1 MPALYVFYAG
11 IWSMDVLMRRSRR
24 KVTNRLK
31 VILIILCF
39 SVIATGLWIGLNNWL
54 NSPGKSSQTSGTA
67 AGAGI
72 STADEEPEQAPV
84 ADPIPAELTD
94 PEKLKS
100 SWTEESTFDGAKAFS
115 DFAIENKLP
124 NGASMLSWIFRYNTP
139 LKAFTPNKKDKIEF
153 GAGSE
158 YSELEGVTAFRGNNY
173 RDNAS
178 FGTRTVSQKKLEI
191 VWEKEGLGAISAHNS
206 YWPGTGWTGQPL
218 LVHWSEDVRK
228 LMNINSE
235 MKAKDLVE
243 VIYPALD
250 GNIYF
255 LDLETGKP
263 TRNKIEIGYPIK
275 GTAMVDPRGYPVLY
289 TGMGINENNGKFT
302 EYKYRIINLLDQKE
316 IYTLFGRDEAAFRG
330 WGANDGS
337 ALLDKKTDTLL
348 NCGENG
354 LVYRVKLN
362 TKFDKEAGTLTMAP
376 QITKYRYRS
385 PYNDEQGIENSPA
398 VYKNYMYFNDNGGT
412 MQCID
417 LNTLKPVWIYETGDD
432 TDATT
437 IVEETEKGVF
447 LYTANQVD
455 KRGEDGKNPYA
466 DCNIRKFNALTGE
479 LIWQKDYQC
488 VYNYYINGGAI
499 GTPVLGKDDISNM
512 VIFNICFT
520 GSNSD
525 GTMVALDKNTGEEI
539 WKKKLASYSWCSPV
553 DFKSSDGKTYMVY
566 TDFAGY
572 MHLVDPMNGKTLDSV
587 SLGQNVE
594 SSPAIYNDTI
604 VVGSY
609 ARKIFGVK
617 VR

>member
-1 MPALYVFYAG
+1 MRRRYKRRATNKLKTILAILVLALITTGIWIALYK
-11 IWSMDVLMRRSRR
+11 RSDSG
-24 KVTNRLK
+24 KN
-31 VILIILCF
+31 I
-39 SVIATGLWIGLNNWL
+39 SGAS
-54 NSPGKSSQTSGTA
+54 NSS
-67 AGAGI
+67 I
-72 STADEEPEQAPV
+72 SANSTVVPEKPEPEPV
-84 ADPIPAELTD
+84 ADPMPTEMTD

-100 SWTEESTFDGAKAFS
+100 SWSEESTFDGLKAFS
-115 DFAIENKLP
+115 EYTFENLMP
-124 NGASMLSWIFRYNTP
+124 NGTNMKSWIFRNNTP
-139 LKAFTPNKKDKIEF
+139 LKEYTIKEKNKIEF
-153 GAGSE
+153 GTSSE
-158 YSELEGVTAFRGNNY
+158 YSVLEGVTAFRGNNY

-178 FGTRTVSQKKLEI
+178 FGTRTVTQKKLEI
-191 VWEKEGLGAISAHNS
+191 VWEKEGLGAITAHGS

-218 LVHWSEDVRK
+218 LVHWSDDVRK
-228 LMNINSE
+228 VMNINAD

-243 VIYPALD
+243 VIYPTLD

-289 TGMGINENNGKFT
+289 TGMGINENNGKFA

-316 IYTLFGRDEAAFRG
+316 VYTIFGRDEAAYRG
-330 WGANDGS
+330 WGANDSS
-337 ALLDKKTDTLL
+337 ALLDKKTDTLF

-354 LVYRVKLN
+354 LVYKVKLN
-362 TKFDKEAGTLTMAP
+362 TKFDKTAGTLTMAP

-398 VYKNYMYFNDNGGT
+398 IYKNFMYFNDNGGT
-412 MQCID
+412 MQCLD
-417 LNTLKPVWIYETGDD
+417 LNTMKPVWIYETGDD

-437 IVEETEKGVF
+437 IIEETKEGVF

-455 KRGEDGKNPYA
+455 KRGNGGKNKYA

-488 VYNYYINGGAI
+488 LYNYYINGGAL
-499 GTPVLGKDDISNM
+499 GSPVLGKDDISNM
-512 VIFNICFT
+512 VIFNIAFT
-520 GSNSD
+520 GSNTD
-525 GTMVALDKNTGEEI
+525 GTMVALDKETGEEI

-553 DFKSSDGKTYMVY
+553 DFKGSDGKTYMVY
-566 TDFAGY
+566 TDFAGR
-572 MHLVDPMNGKTLDSV
+572 MHLVDPMTGKTLDSI
-587 SLGQNVE
+587 SLGKNVE

-609 ARKIFGVK
+609 AQKIFGIKVK
-617 VR
+617 

>member
-1 MPALYVFYAG
+1 MRRRYKRRRATNKLKVLLTILVLALITTG
-11 IWSMDVLMRRSRR
+11 IWLFLNRRVDTGKNVSEAS
-24 KVTNRLK
+24 KSTISANSTVTPEEL
-31 VILIILCF
+31 
-39 SVIATGLWIGLNNWL
+39 
-54 NSPGKSSQTSGTA
+54 
-67 AGAGI
+67 
-72 STADEEPEQAPV
+72 EPELEPV
-84 ADPIPAELTD
+84 ADPMPTEMTD

-100 SWTEESTFDGAKAFS
+100 SWSEESTFDGKKSFAQYAF
-115 DFAIENKLP
+115 ENMLP
-124 NGASMLSWIFRYNTP
+124 NGTNMKSWIFRNNTP
-139 LKAFTPNKKDKIEF
+139 LEEYTVKKKNMIDF
-153 GAGSE
+153 GSSSE

-178 FGTRTVSQKKLEI
+178 FGTRTVTQKKLEI
-191 VWEKEGLGAISAHNS
+191 EWEKDGLGTISAHGS
-206 YWPGTGWTGQPL
+206 KWPGTGWTGQPL

-228 LMNINSE
+228 LMNINAE
-235 MKAKDLVE
+235 MKSKDLVE

-289 TGMGINENNGKFT
+289 TGMGINENSGKFA

-316 IYTLFGRDEAAFRG
+316 IYSLFGRDEVAFRG
-330 WGANDGS
+330 WGANDSS
-337 ALLDKKTDTLL
+337 ALLDRKTDTLI

-354 LVYRVKLN
+354 LVYKVKLN
-362 TKFDKEAGTLTMAP
+362 TKFDKTAGTLTMAP

-398 VYKNYMYFNDNGGT
+398 IYKNYMYFNDNGGT
-412 MQCID
+412 MQCLD
-417 LNTLKPVWIYETGDD
+417 LNTMKPVWIYETGDD

-437 IVEETEKGVF
+437 IIEETKEGAF

-455 KRGEDGKNPYA
+455 KRGNGGKNKYA

-488 VYNYYINGGAI
+488 VYNYYINGGAL
-499 GTPVLGKDDISNM
+499 GSPVLGKDDISNM
-512 VIFNICFT
+512 VIFNVAFT
-520 GSNSD
+520 GSNTD
-525 GTMVALDKNTGEEI
+525 GTMVALDKATGAEI
-539 WKKKLASYSWCSPV
+539 WKKKLAAYSWCSPV

-566 TDFAGY
+566 TDYAGF
-572 MHLVDPMNGKTLDSV
+572 MHLVDPMTGKTLDSV
-587 SLGQNVE
+587 SLGLNVE

-609 ARKIFGVK
+609 AKKIFGIKVK
-617 VR
+617 

>member
-1 MPALYVFYAG
+1 
-11 IWSMDVLMRRSRR
+11 MRRHRR
-24 KVTNRLK
+24 RVTNRLK
-31 VILIILCF
+31 ILLTVLCLAI
-39 SVIATGLWIGLNNWL
+39 V
-54 NSPGKSSQTSGTA
+54 A
-67 AGAGI
+67 AGIWILFGDKIESAR
-72 STADEEPEQAPV
+72 SNVPTSNSVESANTTVEDANTTVLDEPEPEPV

-94 PEKLKS
+94 LEKLKS

-115 DFAIENKLP
+115 EFTINNVLA
-124 NGASMLSWIFRYNTP
+124 NGTSIKSWIFRNNTP
-139 LKAFTPNKKDKIEF
+139 LHSFSVKQKNKIEF
-153 GAGSE
+153 GAGSQ
-158 YSELEGVTAFRGNNY
+158 YSDLEGVTAFRGNNY
-173 RDNAS
+173 RDSAT
-178 FGTRTVSQKKLEI
+178 FGSRTVSQKKLEI
-191 VWEKEGLGAISAHNS
+191 VWKKDGLGVISAHNS
-206 YWPGTGWTGQPL
+206 SWPGTGWTGQPL
-218 LVHWSEDVRK
+218 LVHWSEDVKK
-228 LMNINSE
+228 LMNINDD

-275 GTAMVDPRGYPVLY
+275 GTAMIDPRGYPVLY
-289 TGMGINENNGKFT
+289 TGMGINENSGKYT
-302 EYKYRIINLLDQKE
+302 EYKYRFINLLDQKE
-316 IYTLFGRDEAAFRG
+316 IYTIFGRDEVAFRG
-330 WGANDGS
+330 WGANDSS

-362 TKFDKEAGTLTMAP
+362 TKFDKTAGTLTMAP

-398 VYKNYMYFNDNGGT
+398 IYKNYMYFNDNGGT
-412 MQCID
+412 MQCIN

-437 IVEETEKGVF
+437 VIEETKQGVF

-455 KRGEDGKNPYA
+455 KRGNGGKNPFA

-479 LIWQKDYQC
+479 LIWQKDYKC
-488 VYNYYINGGAI
+488 VYNYYINGGAL

-553 DFKSSDGKTYMVY
+553 DFRSSDSKTYMVY
-566 TDFAGY
+566 CDFAGY
-572 MHLVDPMNGKTLDSV
+572 MHLVDPMTGNTLDSV

-609 ARKIFGVK
+609 AKKIFGIK

>member
-1 MPALYVFYAG
+1 
-11 IWSMDVLMRRSRR
+11 MRRSRR

>member
-1 MPALYVFYAG
+1 
-11 IWSMDVLMRRSRR
+11 MRRNRR
-24 KVTNRLK
+24 RATKKLK
-31 VILIILCF
+31 AILTIL
-39 SVIATGLWIGLNNWL
+39 VLALITTGLLIALNKKFDFGKNIVGVS
-54 NSPGKSSQTSGTA
+54 NSSAATTSTSSTDS
-67 AGAGI
+67 
-72 STADEEPEQAPV
+72 SEELEPEPEPV
-84 ADPIPAELTD
+84 ADPIPADMTD

-100 SWTEESTFDGAKAFS
+100 SWSEDSTFDGANAFL
-115 DFAIENKLP
+115 DYAFDDVLP
-124 NGASMLSWIFRYNTP
+124 NGKSMKFWIFRNNKP
-139 LKAFTPNKKDKIEF
+139 LKEYTVKKKDVIEF
-153 GAGSE
+153 GPSSE

-178 FGTRTVSQKKLEI
+178 FGTRTVTKKKLEI
-191 VWEKEGLGAISAHNS
+191 EWEKTGLGAISAHQS

-218 LVHWSEDVRK
+218 LVHWPEDVRK
-228 LMNINSE
+228 MMNINAE
-235 MKAKDLVE
+235 MKSKDLVE
-243 VIYPALD
+243 VIYPTLD

-289 TGMGINENNGKFT
+289 TGMGINENNGKFA
-302 EYKYRIINLLDQKE
+302 EYKYRIINLIDQKE
-316 IYTLFGRDEAAFRG
+316 IYHLLGRDEVAFRG
-330 WGANDGS
+330 WGANDSS
-337 ALLDKKTDTLL
+337 ALLDRKTDTLL

-354 LVYRVKLN
+354 LVYKVKLN
-362 TKFDKEAGTLTMAP
+362 TKFDKAAGTLSMAP

-398 VYKNYMYFNDNGGT
+398 IYKNYMYFNDNGGT
-412 MQCID
+412 MQCLD
-417 LNTLKPVWIYETGDD
+417 LNTMKPVWIYETGDD
-432 TDATT
+432 TDASTV
-437 IVEETEKGVF
+437 IEETKEGVF

-455 KRGEDGKNPYA
+455 KRGNGGKNKYA

-488 VYNYYINGGAI
+488 VYNYYINGGAL
-499 GTPVLGKDDISNM
+499 GSPVLGKDDISNM

-520 GSNSD
+520 GSNTD
-525 GTMVALDKNTGEEI
+525 GTMVALDKKTGAEI

-566 TDFAGY
+566 TDFSGY
-572 MHLVDPMNGKTLDSV
+572 MHLVDPMTGKTLDSV

-609 ARKIFGVK
+609 AKKIFGIK

>member
-1 MPALYVFYAG
+1 
-11 IWSMDVLMRRSRR
+11 MRKQKRR
-24 KVTNRLK
+24 VTNRLK
-31 VILIILCF
+31 IVLTILCL
-39 SVIATGLWIGLNNWL
+39 SIIATGIWIALYNKIDLNN
-54 NSPGKSSQTSGTA
+54 SSQETSNTVVSA
-67 AGAGI
+67 EPTEI
-72 STADEEPEQAPV
+72 EEPEPV

-100 SWTEESTFDGAKAFS
+100 SWTEESNFDGDKAFTEYT
-115 DFAIENKLP
+115 IENKLA
-124 NGASMLSWIFRYNTP
+124 NGNIKSWIFRYNTP
-139 LKAFTPNKKDKIEF
+139 LKEFTVKQKDEIKF

-158 YSELEGVTAFRGNNY
+158 YSDLEGVTAFRGNNF
-173 RDNAS
+173 RDSAS

-206 YWPGTGWTGQPL
+206 FWPGTGWTGQPL

-228 LMNINSE
+228 LMNINNE
-235 MKAKDLVE
+235 MKNKDLVE

-255 LDLETGKP
+255 LDLETGKQ
-263 TRNKIEIGYPIK
+263 TRDKIEIGYPIK

-289 TGMGINENNGKFT
+289 TGMGINENNGKYT
-302 EYKYRIINLLDQKE
+302 EYKYRIINLIDQKE
-316 IYTLFGRDEAAFRG
+316 IYSIFGRDDVAFRG
-330 WGANDGS
+330 WGANDSS

-362 TKFDKEAGTLTMAP
+362 TKFDKNAGTLTMAP

-412 MQCID
+412 MQCLD

-432 TDATT
+432 TDSTT
-437 IVEETEKGVF
+437 VIEETEKGVF

-455 KRGEDGKNPYA
+455 KRGDGGKNPYA

-479 LIWQKDYQC
+479 LIWQKDYRC
-488 VYNYYINGGAI
+488 VYNYYINGGAL

-525 GTMVALDKNTGEEI
+525 GTMVALDKDTGEEI
-539 WKKKLASYSWCSPV
+539 WKKKLKSYSWCSPV

-566 TDFAGY
+566 CDFAGY
-572 MHLVDPMNGKTLDSV
+572 MHLVDPMTGNVLDSV

-609 ARKIFGVK
+609 ARKIFGIK